1 MSICLREIDPLLP
14 VTNKQCMYRHHASIE
29 FDEGSFSKDEVC
41 DEKEHK
47 TSETIRLSLH
57 NDGYH
62 FPLGS
67 SHVFALKCDVLF
79 RTPQCPILLLCP
91 RIPFII

>member
-47 TSETIRLSLH
+47 TCETSEL
-57 NDGYH
+57 
-62 FPLGS
+62 P
-67 SHVFALKCDVLF
+67 
-79 RTPQCPILLLCP
+79 
-91 RIPFII
+91 